1 MSQGKNKA
9 VENFWRGGALSG
21 YSRAGGQLSGP
32 TEVVLFPV
40 EDERM
45 WKLQGFGLGFGVIAQ
60 VFGSRPQ
67 RVASGIAHPSKCAK
81 GGPPATNLRNFA

>member
-32 TEVVLFPV
+32 TEVVLFRLNTK
-40 EDERM
+40 RM
-45 WKLQGFGLGFGVIAQ
+45 WKLQGFGLGFWRDRAGFLLKTSEGGVWN
-60 VFGSRPQ
+60 
-67 RVASGIAHPSKCAK
+67 C
-81 GGPPATNLRNFA
+81 PPFEMREGWATRRE